1 MNRFTS
7 IAALFTLAL
16 IQQAAHAGI
25 PPDEAPTVTV
35 RFADLDL
42 DHTPGA
48 ATMYRRLRHAV
59 EQVCSPLQ
67 GRDLGKKERFDR
79 CTAESMGASIAKVNR
94 VALTEYYRSIVDHHR
109 APVLLA
115 EK

>member
-7 IAALFTLAL
+7 IAALFALAL
-16 IQQAAHAGI
+16 IQLTAHAGI

-48 ATMYRRLRHAV
+48 ATMYRRLQHAV
-59 EQVCSPLQ
+59 KQVCSPLQ

-79 CTAESMGASIAKVNR
+79 CTVESMEASIAKVNR
-94 VALTEYYRSIVDHHR
+94 AVLTEYYRSVVDHHK
-109 APVLLA
+109 PSVLLA
-115 EK
+115 KE